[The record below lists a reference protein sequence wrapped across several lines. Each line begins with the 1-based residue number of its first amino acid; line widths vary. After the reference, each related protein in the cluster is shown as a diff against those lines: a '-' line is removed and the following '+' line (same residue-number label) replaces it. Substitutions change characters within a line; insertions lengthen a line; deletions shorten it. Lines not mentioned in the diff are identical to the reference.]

1 METEME
7 IAAGTMILEISPLP
21 RPPRPPPKK
30 KPKKTKKITSDL
42 LLPNKTIELSID
54 RCDFD
59 LI

>member
-30 KPKKTKKITSDL
+30 NQKKPKKSLPISFFQTKLS
-42 LLPNKTIELSID
+42 NYLSID
-54 RCDFD
+54 AI